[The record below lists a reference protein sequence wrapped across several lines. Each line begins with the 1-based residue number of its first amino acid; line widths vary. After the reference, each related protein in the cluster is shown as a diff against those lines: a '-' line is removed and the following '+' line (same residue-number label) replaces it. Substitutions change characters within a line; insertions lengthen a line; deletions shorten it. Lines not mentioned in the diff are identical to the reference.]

1 MDLSLD
7 EDDYTGTS
15 SRLVNDKSQYDK
27 LDDDYGGAAMMEG
40 VVAVWQKWDKYLFV
54 AGLALLVL
62 TLQVSSSRLT
72 DVVHN
77 SDIQQRV
84 RHVHHVFLRDL
95 CAL

>member
-7 EDDYTGTS
+7 EDEYVAAS

-40 VVAVWQKWDKYLFV
+40 VVAVWRKWDKYLFV

-62 TLQVSSSRLT
+62 TLQVFPSELPRA
-72 DVVHN
+72 VQN
-77 SDIQQRV
+77 PNIQQ
-84 RHVHHVFLRDL
+84 
-95 CAL
+95 